1 MVRAAQHARCCWSEQ
16 GIVLNILW
24 LIPLMGNQVGFAL
37 LDPLLSGTL
46 LEVRSVLE
54 TSSCNILGATVIGAV
69 TCARIGLRLELYAGL
84 THPGHI
90 DF

>member
-1 MVRAAQHARCCWSEQ
+1 MQHARSCWSEQ

-69 TCARIGLRLELYAGL
+69 TCARIGLSSNCMRA
-84 THPGHI
+84 
-90 DF
+90 